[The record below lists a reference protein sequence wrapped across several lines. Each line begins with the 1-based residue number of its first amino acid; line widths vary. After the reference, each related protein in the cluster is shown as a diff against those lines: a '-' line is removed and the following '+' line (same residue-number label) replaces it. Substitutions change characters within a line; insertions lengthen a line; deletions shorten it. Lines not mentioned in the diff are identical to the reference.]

1 MIRTFCRSS
10 GPLRHFTL
18 AMSLAG
24 ALSLHA
30 QSAAPAATAPTSDA
44 DTELD
49 DGFIADEGTQKPGKK
64 NRFDSEKWEKRNYD
78 RLFARRTKANLPR
91 ELSLAEPELLKR
103 DPNLSAAAITST
115 IEQPEAE
122 AYIRK
127 HFDEFAK
134 FFPQQLPDTN
144 ILFND
149 ADVANARAVA
159 TGQMVF
165 NAGIMEKID
174 SVDAL
179 LFVMGHE
186 LAHIAYDHFK
196 NEEIRR
202 SVSEIATVAT
212 MVANDG
218 SAAKAGKSKELMGY
232 LFFSETMWGPQW
244 GRANEAAAD
253 ELAIDLMVR
262 AGYSPVGAISILRA
276 FVVEDQKRAAEYEAR
291 CGKKG
296 KEFGKFLLAAF
307 GGAQTPVAVPPGC
320 EADGNLLSNTLG
332 SLMRDHPTA
341 EKRLASLR
349 TYVDTRYPNYSP
361 KPTVD
366 IPAQMKAV
374 LTAADSPLQR
384 SLYASRAIEALQ
396 DGRLEQAALY
406 AVASLRE
413 NDKTTPKPRLAMYQL
428 LIRAGKHDEAVR
440 HLEVAVSGGQAA
452 KGIYLLAL
460 RERIATAA
468 ALTDEGEVNG
478 DAAIIDKV
486 LRDYAQKP
494 DKALADAKAKADT
507 VVATEVP
514 VAQQTEARPELT
526 PAARKAYEHAMELAV
541 AGKAKFT
548 ENQEFVIQELEIKRI
563 LYPDQQLIDEARKC
577 QQSDDKAIQTY
588 CKSLGDSLMAMSQ
601 RSSRQR

>member
-1 MIRTFCRSS
+1 MDHPSFRNCR
-10 GPLRHFTL
+10 PLRYAAL
-18 AMSLAG
+18 LVLLVG
-24 ALSLHA
+24 ALSVHA
-30 QSAAPAATAPTSDA
+30 QSPEPAAAQSASGEDAELADDFVPT
-44 DTELD
+44 
-49 DGFIADEGTQKPGKK
+49 EGTQKPTKK
-64 NRFDSEKWEKRNYD
+64 NRFDAEKWEKRNYD
-78 RLFARRTKANLPR
+78 RVFARRTKANLPQ
-91 ELSLAEPELLKR
+91 ELSLAEPELLRR

-134 FFPQQLPDTN
+134 LFPQRLPDTH

-149 ADVANARAVA
+149 ADVPNARAVA

-202 SVSEIATVAT
+202 NVNEVAAVAA
-212 MVANDG
+212 MVANEG
-218 SAAKAGKSKELMGY
+218 NATRAGESKELMGY

-262 AGYSPVGAISILRA
+262 TGYSPVGAVSILRA
-276 FVVEDQKRAAEYEAR
+276 FVAEEQKKAAEYEAR

-296 KEFGKFLLAAF
+296 KEFGKFLLTAF
-307 GGAQTPVAVPPGC
+307 GGVQTPAPPGC
-320 EADGNLLSNTLG
+320 EAGGNLLSNAFG
-332 SLMRDHPTA
+332 SLMRDHPSA
-341 EKRLASLR
+341 EKRLAALQ

-366 IPAQMKAV
+366 IPTQMKAV

-384 SLYASRAIEALQ
+384 SVYASRAIEALQ
-396 DGRLEQAALY
+396 NGRLELAALY
-406 AVASLRE
+406 AVASLRDE
-413 NDKTTPKPRLAMYQL
+413 DKTTPKPRLAMYQL
-428 LIRAGKHDEAVR
+428 LSRAGQREEAVR
-440 HLEVAVSGGQAA
+440 HLEVAISGGQAA

-460 RERIATAA
+460 QERIATAV
-468 ALTDEGEVNG
+468 ALTDQGEVNG

-494 DKALADAKAKADT
+494 DKALAVAKAQADS
-507 VVATEVP
+507 VAAVP
-514 VAQQTEARPELT
+514 AVRRTEARPELS
-526 PAARKAYEHAMELAV
+526 PAARTAYEHAMALAV
-541 AGKAKFT
+541 AGKEKFT
-548 ENQEFVIQELEIKRI
+548 ENQEFVIHELEIKRI
-563 LYPDQQLIDEARKC
+563 LYPDQELIDEARKC
-577 QQSDDKAIQTY
+577 QHSDDKAVQIY
-588 CKSLGDSLMAMSQ
+588 CKSLGDSLMAVLQ
-601 RSSRQR
+601 PSSRRQ